1 LSTRARLSC
10 EIRPRLRP
18 SIIRALLV
26 KSFDRA
32 QVTVEADPDIS
43 RDGVRLAQAFEGEA
57 AT

>member
-1 LSTRARLSC
+1 
-10 EIRPRLRP
+10 
-18 SIIRALLV
+18 LLV